1 MLTSSYIGIK
11 VGYYPFTKRKGY
23 TISLLLD
30 RLNLALHDRE
40 IKWLPCNPLIDVNN
54 ILTSGLKM
62 GGSIVRGGD
71 EDLIYRRKEMR
82 KGRKVVKKAVKVRV
96 KIKR

>member
-11 VGYYPFTKRKGY
+11 VGNYPFTKRKGY

-40 IKWLPCNPLIDVNN
+40 IKWLPCNPLVDVNN

-71 EDLIYRRKEMR
+71 EDLM
-82 KGRKVVKKAVKVRV
+82 
-96 KIKR
+96 

>member
-1 MLTSSYIGIK
+1 MEN
-11 VGYYPFTKRKGY
+11 YPFAKRKDY

-40 IKWLPCNPLIDVNN
+40 VKWLPCNPLIDVNN

-71 EDLIYRRKEMR
+71 ENLM
-82 KGRKVVKKAVKVRV
+82 
-96 KIKR
+96 

>member
-71 EDLIYRRKEMR
+71 EDLMYRRKEMR